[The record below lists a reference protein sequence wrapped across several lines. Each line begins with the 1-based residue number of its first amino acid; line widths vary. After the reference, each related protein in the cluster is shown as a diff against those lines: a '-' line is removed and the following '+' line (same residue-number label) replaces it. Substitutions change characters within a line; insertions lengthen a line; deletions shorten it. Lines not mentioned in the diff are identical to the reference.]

1 MSATTTCTL
10 QNKHGESWFRC
21 HRHQNHDSNFSLAGP
36 TWGTI
41 TLIPEPWSIRGSAEC
56 NKSKDEQTATEK
68 TIGCTAATSLAG
80 VLFFHGNLS
89 PWSFFSS
96 RFGNTTLDYVV
107 KSAIMSLCRL
117 KVFLDWGCQDDY
129 LYRLGFQ
136 KINGDNVFLKFIS
149 WGNAQH
155 CSTCWANS
163 PTEAWLLGDLRGGL
177 VPMEVSW
184 LVSCV
189 WAFKHQ
195 RRSHTLSQSAVID
208 DSNAKG
214 LNF

>member
-1 MSATTTCTL
+1 MSVAQWVCGDATMAYELWSSLIKKKSEYERYNYMYTS
-10 QNKHGESWFRC
+10 NKHGESWFRC

-117 KVFLDWGCQDDY
+117 KVFFG
-129 LYRLGFQ
+129 LG
-136 KINGDNVFLKFIS
+136 VPRWLFIPFGIPKNK
-149 WGNAQH
+149 W
-155 CSTCWANS
+155 W
-163 PTEAWLLGDLRGGL
+163 
-177 VPMEVSW
+177 
-184 LVSCV
+184 
-189 WAFKHQ
+189 
-195 RRSHTLSQSAVID
+195 
-208 DSNAKG
+208 
-214 LNF
+214 

>member
-1 MSATTTCTL
+1 MVFPPLAELSSQSGNPISLLPDCHVSGTVGLWRCYHGLWIMIITDKKKSEYERYNYMYTS
-10 QNKHGESWFRC
+10 NKHGESWFRC

-117 KVFLDWGCQDDY
+117 EVFFG
-129 LYRLGFQ
+129 LG
-136 KINGDNVFLKFIS
+136 VPRWLFIPFGIPKNK
-149 WGNAQH
+149 W
-155 CSTCWANS
+155 W
-163 PTEAWLLGDLRGGL
+163 
-177 VPMEVSW
+177 
-184 LVSCV
+184 
-189 WAFKHQ
+189 
-195 RRSHTLSQSAVID
+195 
-208 DSNAKG
+208 
-214 LNF
+214 